1 MPKKAG
7 DKMRSDHGRL
17 VLRLGDFLLRQLDPM
32 AEQKRLEADR
42 VVRSLDCPPLTFV
55 VKEGC
60 VQVENEDE

>member
-1 MPKKAG
+1 MKEKDVAKIG
-7 DKMRSDHGRL
+7 HGKL
-17 VLRLGDFLLRQLDPM
+17 ILRLGDFLLRQLDPM

-60 VQVENEDE
+60 VQVEDEDE